1 MKKIFVLL
9 LIFCGFPLFASE
21 DAVKQVLKDM
31 EKFQLEM
38 NGSAMLELYHPAY
51 VEIDLEGNKTAY
63 SQIKDNMQELDAM
76 RQVIMKATLPDASLL
91 EIVSA
96 VFVMNESEMTPELR
110 ETINSLEDNAE
121 GRKLAV
127 ESAKTLSEIH
137 RIYLEAVRE
146 LWAGCEVIS
155 VKVDKDLAQLVY
167 KMKESG
173 SDRINEYT
181 LELEKVNGKWL
192 IKKSVCK

>member
-1 MKKIFVLL
+1 
-9 LIFCGFPLFASE
+9 
-21 DAVKQVLKDM
+21 
-31 EKFQLEM
+31 
-38 NGSAMLELYHPAY
+38 
-51 VEIDLEGNKTAY
+51 
-63 SQIKDNMQELDAM
+63 
-76 RQVIMKATLPDASLL
+76 MKATLPDASLL

-146 LWAGCEVIS
+146 LWAGCEV
-155 VKVDKDLAQLVY
+155 VEVNVDKDAAQLVY
-167 KMKESG
+167 RMKESG
-173 SDRINEYT
+173 AERVNEYT